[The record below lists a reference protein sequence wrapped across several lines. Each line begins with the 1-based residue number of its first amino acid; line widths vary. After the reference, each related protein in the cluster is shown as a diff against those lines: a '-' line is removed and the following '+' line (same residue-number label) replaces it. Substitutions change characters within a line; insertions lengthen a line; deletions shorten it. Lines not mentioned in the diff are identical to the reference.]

1 MTTESRD
8 FDKNCM
14 EYTHNYYQCYMA
26 ARAVHG
32 CRNTFAFTLGSGQ
45 GKSIVALLI
54 ASYYKKQGRKVTIV
68 SPTKQ
73 LKM

>member
-1 MTTESRD
+1 
-8 FDKNCM
+8 
-14 EYTHNYYQCYMA
+14 MA

-68 SPTKQ
+68 SATKQ